1 MSDSLIILF
10 GNNFKFNEGQFQFK
24 NQPLSVVHRGQSEVV
39 GIKKIDEYEFMQLNL
54 FGCIPIIYPILSNN
68 YVTQRIREL
77 FISDSDVY
85 DIESLNDLFN

>member
-39 GIKKIDEYEFMQLNL
+39 GIKKLMNMNLCNLIYLAVFQLY
-54 FGCIPIIYPILSNN
+54 IRYSRIIM
-68 YVTQRIREL
+68 
-77 FISDSDVY
+77 
-85 DIESLNDLFN
+85 